1 MKHYP
6 LLNLLALALLCSCAA
21 PEAGKATSQ
30 SEETPPAPA
39 ETPAKPDKAPPAPA
53 KTPSKSDKA
62 LVTEVNAFLGFY
74 TQGYLALQ
82 EKSAEAD
89 WALNTVIVEG
99 DDSNSKAYE
108 KAEGDLAAYTGSIE
122 MIKKARR
129 YLEKESVLTDL
140 QARQLKAVLYAA
152 ARNPQTRPDLVK
164 ARIKADAAQTE
175 ALFGFDFKI
184 DGKSVTTN
192 EIDRILEEEDDEK
205 VRLAAWS
212 SSKEVGKELKM
223 GLANLV
229 SLRNKTVQALGYKDF
244 FHYQVSD
251 YGMTVP
257 EMMEQMRRFARELRP
272 LYREL
277 HTWARYRLAKKFSR
291 EVPDLIPAHWLPNRW
306 GQGWGPMVKV
316 EGFDLD
322 GKLADFK
329 PLKMVRAAED
339 FYVSL
344 GFDPLPGSF
353 YKRSNLF
360 PLPPGTLYK
369 KNNHAS
375 AWHVDLQED
384 VRCLMSVEPNA
395 RWWETTHHELGHI
408 YYYIDYTSPQV
419 PPLLREGANRG
430 FHEAIGSLLGL
441 ASMQKAFL
449 QGRGL
454 VAEDAK
460 VDEIQTLLKEALEFV
475 VFIPFS
481 TGTMTHF
488 EHDLYAA
495 DLPVTSY
502 NERWWKYVEEF
513 QGIRAPGEKRGEE
526 FCDAASKT
534 HINNDAAQYY
544 DYAISYI
551 LLHQLHNHI
560 ARKILGQDP
569 RNTNYYGNK
578 KVGAFLRGILKL
590 GATRDWR
597 VVLQES
603 IGSGISARAMLDYF
617 EPLLEYLR
625 KENAGRRHTLGDV

>member
-1 MKHYP
+1 MKHF
-6 LLNLLALALLCSCAA
+6 LLSIPLALLCSCTQ
-21 PEAGKATSQ
+21 PVVQ
-30 SEETPPAPA
+30 SELANEVDSFLASYTETY
-39 ETPAKPDKAPPAPA
+39 
-53 KTPSKSDKA
+53 
-62 LVTEVNAFLGFY
+62 LG
-74 TQGYLALQ
+74 LQ
-82 EKSAEAD
+82 AKSAEAD
-89 WALNTVIVEG
+89 WSRNTKIVAG
-99 DDSNSKAYE
+99 DSSNSKAYE
-108 KAEGDLAAYTGSIE
+108 EAEGKVAEFTGSVEVIE
-122 MIKKARR
+122 KARR
-129 YLEKESVLTDL
+129 YLEGRAGLNDL
-140 QARQLKAVLYAA
+140 QARQLKAILYAA
-152 ARNPQTRPDLVK
+152 ARNPQTKPGLVK

-192 EIDRILEEEDDEK
+192 EIDRILEEENDEQ
-205 VRLAAWS
+205 VRLAAWN
-212 SSKEVGKELKM
+212 SSKEVGKGLKK
-223 GLANLV
+223 GLAGLV
-229 SLRNKTVQALGYKDF
+229 SLRNQTVQALGYKDF
-244 FHYQVSD
+244 FQYQVSD

-277 HTWARYRLAKKFSR
+277 HTWARYRLAKKFGKD
-291 EVPDLIPAHWLPNRW
+291 VPELLPAHWLPNRW
-306 GQGWGPMVKV
+306 GQSWGSMVKV

-322 GKLADFK
+322 GTLSSFK
-329 PLKMVRAAED
+329 PERLVRQAED

-344 GFDPLPGSF
+344 GFEPLPGSF
-353 YKRSNLF
+353 YKRSSLY
-360 PLPPGTLYK
+360 PLPEGTAYK

-375 AWHVDLQED
+375 AWHMDLQKD

-408 YYYIDYTSPQV
+408 YYYIEYTSPRV

-441 ASMQKAFL
+441 ASMQKGFL

-454 VAEDAK
+454 VPADAR
-460 VDEIQTLLKEALEFV
+460 VDEIQTLLKEALDFV

-495 DLPVTSY
+495 ALPVSSY
-502 NERWWKYVEEF
+502 NERWWKYAAEF
-513 QGIRAPGEKRGEE
+513 QGISPPVERGEE

-551 LLHQLHNHI
+551 LLHQFHRHI
-560 ARKILGQDP
+560 ARKILGQEP

-578 KVGAFLRGILKL
+578 KIGAFLGSILKL

-597 VVLQES
+597 TVLQES
-603 IGSGISARAMLDYF
+603 IGEDISAEAMLDYF
-617 EPLLEYLR
+617 EPLLQYLR
-625 KENAGRRHTLGDV
+625 KENAGRRHTLGDI

>member
-1 MKHYP
+1 MKYF
-6 LLNLLALALLCSCAA
+6 LLSIPLALLCSCTQPAV
-21 PEAGKATSQ
+21 Q
-30 SEETPPAPA
+30 SELVNEVDSFLASYTETY
-39 ETPAKPDKAPPAPA
+39 
-53 KTPSKSDKA
+53 
-62 LVTEVNAFLGFY
+62 LG
-74 TQGYLALQ
+74 LQ
-82 EKSAEAD
+82 AKSAEAD
-89 WALNTVIVEG
+89 WSLNTKIVDG
-99 DDSNSKAYE
+99 DSSNSKAYE
-108 KAEGDLAAYTGSIE
+108 EAEGKVAEFTGSVEVIE
-122 MIKKARR
+122 KARR
-129 YLEKESVLTDL
+129 YLEGRAGLNDL
-140 QARQLKAVLYAA
+140 QARQLKAILYAA
-152 ARNPQTRPDLVK
+152 ARNPQTKPGLVK

-192 EIDRILEEEDDEK
+192 EIDRILEEENDEQ
-205 VRLAAWS
+205 VRLAAWN
-212 SSKEVGKELKM
+212 SSKEVGKGLKK
-223 GLANLV
+223 GLAGLV
-229 SLRNKTVQALGYKDF
+229 SLRNQTVQALGYKDF
-244 FHYQVSD
+244 FQYQVSD

-257 EMMEQMRRFARELRP
+257 EMMAQMRRFARELRP

-277 HTWARYRLAKKFSR
+277 HTWARYRLAKKFGKD
-291 EVPDLIPAHWLPNRW
+291 VPELLPAHWLPNRW
-306 GQGWGPMVKV
+306 GQSWGSMVKV

-322 GKLADFK
+322 GTLSSFK
-329 PLKMVRAAED
+329 PERLVRQAED

-344 GFDPLPGSF
+344 GFEPLPGSF
-353 YKRSNLF
+353 YKRSSLY
-360 PLPPGTLYK
+360 PLPEGTAYK

-375 AWHVDLQED
+375 AWHMDLQKD

-408 YYYIDYTSPQV
+408 YYYIEYTSPRV

-441 ASMQKAFL
+441 ASMQKGFL

-454 VAEDAK
+454 VPADAR
-460 VDEIQTLLKEALEFV
+460 VDELQTLLKEALDFV

-495 DLPVTSY
+495 ALPVSSY
-502 NERWWKYVEEF
+502 NERWWKYAAEF
-513 QGIRAPGEKRGEE
+513 QGISPPVERGEE

-551 LLHQLHNHI
+551 LLHQFHRHI
-560 ARKILGQDP
+560 ARKILGQEP

-578 KVGAFLRGILKL
+578 KIGAFLGSILKL

-597 VVLQES
+597 TVLQES
-603 IGSGISARAMLDYF
+603 IGEDISAEAMLDYF
-617 EPLLEYLR
+617 EPLLQYLR
-625 KENAGRRHTLGDV
+625 KENAGRRHTLGDI

>member
-1 MKHYP
+1 MKHFAFLIPLALP
-6 LLNLLALALLCSCAA
+6 LLFSCAGPK
-21 PEAGKATSQ
+21 PEKAAEPTAK
-30 SEETPPAPA
+30 PAQK
-39 ETPAKPDKAPPAPA
+39 PAKVPAQAPQ
-53 KTPSKSDKA
+53 SDKA
-62 LVTEVNAFLGFY
+62 RLVEVDSFLRFY
-74 TQGYLALQ
+74 TQGYLGLLKKAS
-82 EKSAEAD
+82 EAE

-99 DDSNSKAYE
+99 DNKNSRAYE
-108 KAEGDLAAYTGSIE
+108 KAEGDLAQYTGSVE
-122 MIKKARR
+122 MIRKARK
-129 YLEKESVLTDL
+129 YLEREAALTDL
-140 QARQLKAVLYAA
+140 QVRQLKAILYAA
-152 ARNPQTRPDLVK
+152 ARSPQTEPELVK

-192 EIDRILEEEDDEK
+192 EIDKILEEEDDEAL
-205 VRLAAWS
+205 RLAAWS
-212 SSKEVGKELKM
+212 SSKEVGKGLKK
-223 GLANLV
+223 GLENLV
-229 SLRNKTVQALGYKDF
+229 SLRNRTVQALGYKDYF
-244 FHYQVSD
+244 QYQVSD

-257 EMMEQMRRFARELRP
+257 EMMGQMRRFARELRP

-277 HTWARYRLAKKFSR
+277 HTWARYRLAKQFKK
-291 EVPDLIPAHWLPNRW
+291 EVPDLLPAHWLPNRW
-306 GQGWGPMVKV
+306 GQGWGAMVKV

-322 GKLADFK
+322 GKLAGLK
-329 PLKMVRAAED
+329 PIKLVQAAED
-339 FYVSL
+339 FFVSL
-344 GFDPLPGSF
+344 GFDPLPESF
-353 YKRSNLF
+353 YKRSDLY

-375 AWHVDLQED
+375 AWHMDLEKD

-460 VDEIQTLLKEALEFV
+460 VDELQVLLKEALEFV

-488 EHDLYAA
+488 EHDLYAT
-495 DLPVTSY
+495 DLPISSY

-513 QGIRAPGEKRGEE
+513 QGIRAPQKRGEE

-551 LLHQLHNHI
+551 LLHQFHSHI

-578 KVGAFLRGILKL
+578 KAGEFLRGILKL

-597 VVLQES
+597 VVLQET
-603 IGSGISARAMLDYF
+603 IGSDISARAMLDYF

-625 KENAGRRHTLGDV
+625 KENEGRRHTLGDV

>member
-1 MKHYP
+1 MKHF
-6 LLNLLALALLCSCAA
+6 LLSIPLALLCSCTQ
-21 PEAGKATSQ
+21 PVVQ
-30 SEETPPAPA
+30 SELVNEVDSFLASYTETY
-39 ETPAKPDKAPPAPA
+39 
-53 KTPSKSDKA
+53 
-62 LVTEVNAFLGFY
+62 LG
-74 TQGYLALQ
+74 LQ
-82 EKSAEAD
+82 AKSAEAD
-89 WALNTVIVEG
+89 WSLNTKIVDG
-99 DDSNSKAYE
+99 DSSNSKAYE
-108 KAEGDLAAYTGSIE
+108 EAEGKVAEFTGSVEVIE
-122 MIKKARR
+122 KARR
-129 YLEKESVLTDL
+129 YLEGRAGLNDL
-140 QARQLKAVLYAA
+140 QARQLKAILYAA
-152 ARNPQTRPDLVK
+152 ARNPQTKPGLVK

-192 EIDRILEEEDDEK
+192 EIDRILEEENDEQ
-205 VRLAAWS
+205 VRLAAWN
-212 SSKEVGKELKM
+212 SSKEVGKGLKK
-223 GLANLV
+223 GLAGLV
-229 SLRNKTVQALGYKDF
+229 SLRNQTVQALGYKDF
-244 FHYQVSD
+244 FQYQVSD

-257 EMMEQMRRFARELRP
+257 EMMAQMRRFARELRP

-277 HTWARYRLAKKFSR
+277 HTWARYRLAKKFGKD
-291 EVPDLIPAHWLPNRW
+291 VPELLPAHWLPNRW
-306 GQGWGPMVKV
+306 GQSWGSMVKV

-322 GKLADFK
+322 GTLSSFK
-329 PLKMVRAAED
+329 PERLVRQAED

-344 GFDPLPGSF
+344 GFEPLPGSF
-353 YKRSNLF
+353 YKRSSLY
-360 PLPPGTLYK
+360 PLPEGTAYK

-375 AWHVDLQED
+375 AWHMDLQKD

-408 YYYIDYTSPQV
+408 YYYIEYTSPRV

-441 ASMQKAFL
+441 ASMQKGFL

-454 VAEDAK
+454 VPADAR
-460 VDEIQTLLKEALEFV
+460 VDEIQTLLKEALDFV

-495 DLPVTSY
+495 ALPVSSY
-502 NERWWKYVEEF
+502 NERWWKYAAEF
-513 QGIRAPGEKRGEE
+513 QGISPPVERGEE

-551 LLHQLHNHI
+551 LLHQFHRHI
-560 ARKILGQDP
+560 ARKILGQEP

-578 KVGAFLRGILKL
+578 KIGAFLGSILKL

-597 VVLQES
+597 TVLQES
-603 IGSGISARAMLDYF
+603 IGEDISAEAMLDYF
-617 EPLLEYLR
+617 EPLLQYLR
-625 KENAGRRHTLGDV
+625 KENAGRRHTLGDI

>member
-1 MKHYP
+1 MKYF
-6 LLNLLALALLCSCAA
+6 LLSILLALLCSCTQ
-21 PEAGKATSQ
+21 PVVQ
-30 SEETPPAPA
+30 SELANEVDSFLASYTETY
-39 ETPAKPDKAPPAPA
+39 
-53 KTPSKSDKA
+53 
-62 LVTEVNAFLGFY
+62 LG
-74 TQGYLALQ
+74 LQ
-82 EKSAEAD
+82 AKSAEAD
-89 WALNTVIVEG
+89 WSLNTKIVAG
-99 DDSNSKAYE
+99 DSSNSKAYE
-108 KAEGDLAAYTGSIE
+108 EAEGKVAEFTGSVEVIE
-122 MIKKARR
+122 KARR
-129 YLEKESVLTDL
+129 YLEGRAGLNDL
-140 QARQLKAVLYAA
+140 QARQLKAILYAA
-152 ARNPQTRPDLVK
+152 ARNPQTKPGLVK

-192 EIDRILEEEDDEK
+192 EIDRILEEENDEQ
-205 VRLAAWS
+205 VRLAAWN
-212 SSKEVGKELKM
+212 SSKEVGKGLKK
-223 GLANLV
+223 GLAGLV
-229 SLRNKTVQALGYKDF
+229 SLRNQTVQALGYKDF
-244 FHYQVSD
+244 FQYQVSD

-257 EMMEQMRRFARELRP
+257 EMMAQMRRFARELRP

-277 HTWARYRLAKKFSR
+277 HTWARYRLAKKFGKD
-291 EVPDLIPAHWLPNRW
+291 VPELLPAHWLPNRW
-306 GQGWGPMVKV
+306 GQSWGSMVKV

-322 GKLADFK
+322 GTLSSFK
-329 PLKMVRAAED
+329 PERLVRQAED

-344 GFDPLPGSF
+344 GFEPLPGSF
-353 YKRSNLF
+353 YKRSSLY
-360 PLPPGTLYK
+360 PLPEGTAYK

-375 AWHVDLQED
+375 AWHMDLQKD

-408 YYYIDYTSPQV
+408 YYYIEYTSPRV

-441 ASMQKAFL
+441 ASMQKGFL

-454 VAEDAK
+454 VPVDAR
-460 VDEIQTLLKEALEFV
+460 VDEIQTLLKEALDFV

-495 DLPVTSY
+495 ALPVSSY
-502 NERWWKYVEEF
+502 NERWWKYAAEF
-513 QGIRAPGEKRGEE
+513 QGISPPVERGEE

-551 LLHQLHNHI
+551 LLHQFHRHI
-560 ARKILGQDP
+560 ARKILGQEP

-578 KVGAFLRGILKL
+578 KIGAFLGSILKL

-597 VVLQES
+597 TVLQES
-603 IGSGISARAMLDYF
+603 IGEDISAEAMLDYF
-617 EPLLEYLR
+617 APLLQYLR
-625 KENAGRRHTLGDV
+625 KENAGRRHTLGDI

>member
-1 MKHYP
+1 MKYF
-6 LLNLLALALLCSCAA
+6 LLSIPLALLCSCTQ
-21 PEAGKATSQ
+21 PVVQ
-30 SEETPPAPA
+30 SELVNEVDSFLASYTETY
-39 ETPAKPDKAPPAPA
+39 
-53 KTPSKSDKA
+53 
-62 LVTEVNAFLGFY
+62 LG
-74 TQGYLALQ
+74 LQ
-82 EKSAEAD
+82 AKSAEAD
-89 WALNTVIVEG
+89 WSLNTKIVDG
-99 DDSNSKAYE
+99 DSSNSKAYE
-108 KAEGDLAAYTGSIE
+108 EAEGKVAEFTGSVEVIE
-122 MIKKARR
+122 KARR
-129 YLEKESVLTDL
+129 YLEGRAGLNDL
-140 QARQLKAVLYAA
+140 QARQLKAILYAA
-152 ARNPQTRPDLVK
+152 ARNPQTKPGLVK

-192 EIDRILEEEDDEK
+192 EIDRILEEENDEQ
-205 VRLAAWS
+205 VRLAAWN
-212 SSKEVGKELKM
+212 SSKEVGKGLKK
-223 GLANLV
+223 GLAGLV
-229 SLRNKTVQALGYKDF
+229 SLRNQTVQALGYKDF
-244 FHYQVSD
+244 FQYQVSD

-257 EMMEQMRRFARELRP
+257 EMMGQMRRFARELRP

-277 HTWARYRLAKKFSR
+277 HTWARYRLAKKFGKD
-291 EVPDLIPAHWLPNRW
+291 VPELLPAHWLPNRW
-306 GQGWGPMVKV
+306 GQSWGSMVKV

-322 GKLADFK
+322 GTLSSFK
-329 PLKMVRAAED
+329 PERLVRQAED

-344 GFDPLPGSF
+344 GFEPLPGSF
-353 YKRSNLF
+353 YKRSSLY
-360 PLPPGTLYK
+360 PLPEGTAYK

-375 AWHVDLQED
+375 AWHMDLQKD

-408 YYYIDYTSPQV
+408 YYYIEYTSPRV

-441 ASMQKAFL
+441 ASMQKGFL

-454 VAEDAK
+454 VPADAR
-460 VDEIQTLLKEALEFV
+460 VDEIQTLLKEALDFV

-495 DLPVTSY
+495 ALPVSSY
-502 NERWWKYVEEF
+502 NERWWKYAAEF
-513 QGIRAPGEKRGEE
+513 QGISPPVERGEE

-551 LLHQLHNHI
+551 LLHQFHRHI
-560 ARKILGQDP
+560 ARKILGQEP

-578 KVGAFLRGILKL
+578 KIGAFLGSILKL

-597 VVLQES
+597 TVLQES
-603 IGSGISARAMLDYF
+603 IGEDISAEAMLDYF
-617 EPLLEYLR
+617 EPLLQYLR
-625 KENAGRRHTLGDV
+625 KENAGRRHTLGDI

>member
-1 MKHYP
+1 MKYF
-6 LLNLLALALLCSCAA
+6 LLSILLALLCSCTQ
-21 PEAGKATSQ
+21 PVVQ
-30 SEETPPAPA
+30 SELVNEVDSFLASYTETY
-39 ETPAKPDKAPPAPA
+39 
-53 KTPSKSDKA
+53 
-62 LVTEVNAFLGFY
+62 LG
-74 TQGYLALQ
+74 LQ
-82 EKSAEAD
+82 AKSAEAD
-89 WALNTVIVEG
+89 WSLNTKIVDG
-99 DDSNSKAYE
+99 DNSNSKAYE
-108 KAEGDLAAYTGSIE
+108 EAEGKVAEFTGSVEVIE
-122 MIKKARR
+122 KARR
-129 YLEKESVLTDL
+129 YLKGRAGLNDL
-140 QARQLKAVLYAA
+140 QARQLKAILYAA
-152 ARNPQTRPDLVK
+152 ARNPQTKPGLVK

-192 EIDRILEEEDDEK
+192 EIDRILEEEDDEQ
-205 VRLAAWS
+205 VRLAAWN
-212 SSKEVGKELKM
+212 SSKEVGKGLKK
-223 GLANLV
+223 GLAGLV
-229 SLRNKTVQALGYKDF
+229 SLRNQTVQALGYKDF
-244 FHYQVSD
+244 FQYQVSD

-277 HTWARYRLAKKFSR
+277 HTWARYRLAKKFGKD
-291 EVPDLIPAHWLPNRW
+291 VPELLPAHWLPNRW
-306 GQGWGPMVKV
+306 GQSWGSMVKV

-322 GKLADFK
+322 GTLSSFK
-329 PLKMVRAAED
+329 PERLVRQAED

-344 GFDPLPGSF
+344 GFEPLPGSF
-353 YKRSNLF
+353 YKRSSLY
-360 PLPPGTLYK
+360 PLPEGTAYK

-375 AWHVDLQED
+375 AWHMDLQKD
-384 VRCLMSVEPNA
+384 VRCLMSVEPND

-408 YYYIDYTSPQV
+408 YYYIEYTSPRV

-441 ASMQKAFL
+441 ASMQKGFL

-454 VAEDAK
+454 VPVDAR
-460 VDEIQTLLKEALEFV
+460 VDEIQTLLKEALDFV

-495 DLPVTSY
+495 ALPVSSY
-502 NERWWKYVEEF
+502 NERWWKYAAEF
-513 QGIRAPGEKRGEE
+513 QGISPPVERGEE

-551 LLHQLHNHI
+551 LLHQFHRHI
-560 ARKILGQDP
+560 ARKILAQEP

-578 KVGAFLRGILKL
+578 KIGAFLGSILKL

-597 VVLQES
+597 TVLQES
-603 IGSGISARAMLDYF
+603 IGEDISAEAMLDYF
-617 EPLLEYLR
+617 EPLLQYLR
-625 KENAGRRHTLGDV
+625 KENAGRRHTLGDI

>member
-1 MKHYP
+1 MKHFAFLIP
-6 LLNLLALALLCSCAA
+6 LLLPLLFSCGGPK
-21 PEAGKATSQ
+21 PEKVAEPTAKPVQEPAKV
-30 SEETPPAPA
+30 PAPA
-39 ETPAKPDKAPPAPA
+39 ARV
-53 KTPSKSDKA
+53 PSRSEQA
-62 LVTEVNAFLGFY
+62 LLVEVDSFLRFY
-74 TQGYLALQ
+74 TQGYLGLQ
-82 EKSAEAD
+82 QRSSEAD

-108 KAEGDLAAYTGSIE
+108 KAEGELAAYTGSVE
-122 MIKKARR
+122 MIKKAKR
-129 YLEKESVLTDL
+129 YLEREAALTDL
-140 QARQLKAVLYAA
+140 QVRQLKAVLYAA
-152 ARNPQTRPDLVK
+152 ARSPQTEPELVK

-192 EIDRILEEEDDEK
+192 EIDRILEEEDDEAL
-205 VRLAAWS
+205 RLAAWN
-212 SSKEVGKELKM
+212 SSKEVGQGLKK

-229 SLRNKTVQALGYKDF
+229 SLRNRTVQALDYKDF
-244 FHYQVSD
+244 FQYQVSD

-257 EMMEQMRRFARELRP
+257 EMMGQMRRFARELRP

-277 HTWARYRLAKKFSR
+277 HTWARYRLAKKFKK
-291 EVPDLIPAHWLPNRW
+291 EVPDLLPAHWLPNRW
-306 GQGWGPMVKV
+306 GQGWGAMVKV

-322 GKLADFK
+322 GKLAGLK
-329 PLKMVRAAED
+329 PVKLVQAAEE

-344 GFDPLPGSF
+344 GFDPLPESF
-353 YKRSNLF
+353 YKRSSLF
-360 PLPPGTLYK
+360 PLPPGSLHK

-375 AWHVDLQED
+375 AWHMDLEKD

-454 VAEDAK
+454 VAADAK
-460 VDEIQTLLKEALEFV
+460 VDELQVLLKEALEFV

-495 DLPVTSY
+495 DLPISSY

-513 QGIRAPGEKRGEE
+513 QGIRAPQKRGEE

-551 LLHQLHNHI
+551 LLHQFHSHI
-560 ARKILGQDP
+560 ARNILGQDP

-578 KVGAFLRGILKL
+578 KAGEFLRGILKL

-597 VVLQES
+597 VVLQET
-603 IGSGISARAMLDYF
+603 IGSDISARAMLDYF

-625 KENAGRRHTLGDV
+625 KENEGRRHTLGEV

>member
-1 MKHYP
+1 VKYF
-6 LLNLLALALLCSCAA
+6 LLSIPLALLCSCTQ
-21 PEAGKATSQ
+21 PVVQ
-30 SEETPPAPA
+30 SELVNEVDSFLASYTETY
-39 ETPAKPDKAPPAPA
+39 
-53 KTPSKSDKA
+53 
-62 LVTEVNAFLGFY
+62 LG
-74 TQGYLALQ
+74 LQ
-82 EKSAEAD
+82 AKSAEAD
-89 WALNTVIVEG
+89 WSLNTKIVDG
-99 DDSNSKAYE
+99 DSSNSKAYE
-108 KAEGDLAAYTGSIE
+108 EAEGKVAEFTGSVEVIE
-122 MIKKARR
+122 KARR
-129 YLEKESVLTDL
+129 YLEGRAGLNDL
-140 QARQLKAVLYAA
+140 QVRQLKAILYAA
-152 ARNPQTRPDLVK
+152 ARNPQTKPGLVK

-192 EIDRILEEEDDEK
+192 EIDRILEEEDDEQ
-205 VRLAAWS
+205 VRLAAWN
-212 SSKEVGKELKM
+212 SSKEVGKGLKK
-223 GLANLV
+223 GLAGLV
-229 SLRNKTVQALGYKDF
+229 SLRNQTVQALGYKDF
-244 FHYQVSD
+244 FQYQVSD

-257 EMMEQMRRFARELRP
+257 EMMAQMRRFARELRP

-277 HTWARYRLAKKFSR
+277 HTWARYRLAKKFGKD
-291 EVPDLIPAHWLPNRW
+291 VPELLPAHWLPNRW
-306 GQGWGPMVKV
+306 GQSWGSMVKV

-322 GKLADFK
+322 GTLSSFK
-329 PLKMVRAAED
+329 PERLVRQAED

-344 GFDPLPGSF
+344 GFEPLPASF
-353 YKRSNLF
+353 YKRSSLY
-360 PLPPGTLYK
+360 PLPEGTAYK

-375 AWHVDLQED
+375 AWHMDLQED

-408 YYYIDYTSPQV
+408 YYYIEYTSPRV

-441 ASMQKAFL
+441 ASMQKGFL

-454 VAEDAK
+454 VPVDAR
-460 VDEIQTLLKEALEFV
+460 VDEIQTLLKEALDFV

-495 DLPVTSY
+495 ALPVSSY
-502 NERWWKYVEEF
+502 NERWWKYVAEF
-513 QGIRAPGEKRGEE
+513 QGISPPAERGEE

-551 LLHQLHNHI
+551 LLHQFHRHI
-560 ARKILGQDP
+560 ARKILGQEP

-578 KVGAFLRGILKL
+578 KIGAFLGSILKL

-597 VVLQES
+597 TVLRES
-603 IGSGISARAMLDYF
+603 IGEDISAEAMLDYF
-617 EPLLEYLR
+617 QPLLQYLR
-625 KENAGRRHTLGDV
+625 QENAGRRHTLGDI

>member
-1 MKHYP
+1 MKYF
-6 LLNLLALALLCSCAA
+6 LLSIPLALLCSCTQ
-21 PEAGKATSQ
+21 PMVQ
-30 SEETPPAPA
+30 SELVNEVDSFLASYTETY
-39 ETPAKPDKAPPAPA
+39 
-53 KTPSKSDKA
+53 
-62 LVTEVNAFLGFY
+62 LG
-74 TQGYLALQ
+74 LQ
-82 EKSAEAD
+82 AKSAEAD
-89 WALNTVIVEG
+89 WSLNTKIVDG
-99 DDSNSKAYE
+99 DSSNSKAYE
-108 KAEGDLAAYTGSIE
+108 EAEGKVAEFTGSVEVIE
-122 MIKKARR
+122 KARR
-129 YLEKESVLTDL
+129 YLEGRAGLNDL
-140 QARQLKAVLYAA
+140 QARQLKAILYAA
-152 ARNPQTRPDLVK
+152 ARNPQTKPGLVK

-192 EIDRILEEEDDEK
+192 EIDRILEEEDDEQ
-205 VRLAAWS
+205 VRLAAWN
-212 SSKEVGKELKM
+212 SSKEVGKGLKK
-223 GLANLV
+223 GLAGLV
-229 SLRNKTVQALGYKDF
+229 SLRNQTVQALGYKDF
-244 FHYQVSD
+244 FQYQVSD

-277 HTWARYRLAKKFSR
+277 HTWARYRLAKKFGKD
-291 EVPDLIPAHWLPNRW
+291 VPELLPAHWLPNRW
-306 GQGWGPMVKV
+306 GQSWGSMVKV

-322 GKLADFK
+322 GTLSSFK
-329 PLKMVRAAED
+329 PERLVRQAED

-344 GFDPLPGSF
+344 GFEPLPGSF
-353 YKRSNLF
+353 YKRSSLY
-360 PLPPGTLYK
+360 PLPEGTAYK

-375 AWHVDLQED
+375 AWHMDLQKD

-408 YYYIDYTSPQV
+408 YYYIEYTSPRV

-441 ASMQKAFL
+441 ASMQKGFL

-454 VAEDAK
+454 VPADAR
-460 VDEIQTLLKEALEFV
+460 VDELQTLLKEALDFV

-495 DLPVTSY
+495 ALPVSSY
-502 NERWWKYVEEF
+502 NERWWKYAAEF
-513 QGIRAPGEKRGEE
+513 QGISPPVERGEE

-551 LLHQLHNHI
+551 LLHQFHRHI
-560 ARKILGQDP
+560 ARKILGQEP

-578 KVGAFLRGILKL
+578 KIGAFLGSILKL

-597 VVLQES
+597 TVLQES
-603 IGSGISARAMLDYF
+603 IGEDISAEAMLDYF
-617 EPLLEYLR
+617 EPLLQYLR
-625 KENAGRRHTLGDV
+625 KENAGRRHTLGDI

>member
-1 MKHYP
+1 MKHF
-6 LLNLLALALLCSCAA
+6 LLSIPLALLCSCTQ
-21 PEAGKATSQ
+21 PVVQ
-30 SEETPPAPA
+30 SELANEVDSFLASYTETY
-39 ETPAKPDKAPPAPA
+39 
-53 KTPSKSDKA
+53 
-62 LVTEVNAFLGFY
+62 LG
-74 TQGYLALQ
+74 LQ
-82 EKSAEAD
+82 AKSAEAD
-89 WALNTVIVEG
+89 WSLNTKIVDG
-99 DDSNSKAYE
+99 DSSNSKAYE
-108 KAEGDLAAYTGSIE
+108 EAEGKVAEFTGSVEVIE
-122 MIKKARR
+122 KARR
-129 YLEKESVLTDL
+129 YLEGRAGLNDL
-140 QARQLKAVLYAA
+140 QARQLKAILYAA
-152 ARNPQTRPDLVK
+152 ARNPQTKPGLVK

-192 EIDRILEEEDDEK
+192 EIDRILEEEDDEQ
-205 VRLAAWS
+205 VRLAAWN
-212 SSKEVGKELKM
+212 SSKEVGKGLKK
-223 GLANLV
+223 GLAGLV
-229 SLRNKTVQALGYKDF
+229 SLRNQTVQALGYKDF
-244 FHYQVSD
+244 FQYQVSD

-277 HTWARYRLAKKFSR
+277 HTWARYRLAKKFGKD
-291 EVPDLIPAHWLPNRW
+291 VPELLPAHWLPNRW
-306 GQGWGPMVKV
+306 GQSWGSMVKV

-322 GKLADFK
+322 GTLSSFK
-329 PLKMVRAAED
+329 PERLVRQAED

-344 GFDPLPGSF
+344 GFEPLPGSF
-353 YKRSNLF
+353 YKRSSLY
-360 PLPPGTLYK
+360 PLPEGTAYK

-375 AWHVDLQED
+375 AWHMDLQKD

-408 YYYIDYTSPQV
+408 YYYIEYTSPRV

-441 ASMQKAFL
+441 ASMQKGFL

-454 VAEDAK
+454 VPADAR
-460 VDEIQTLLKEALEFV
+460 VDELQTLLKEALDFV

-495 DLPVTSY
+495 ALPVSSY
-502 NERWWKYVEEF
+502 NERWWKYAAEF
-513 QGIRAPGEKRGEE
+513 QGISPPVERGEE

-551 LLHQLHNHI
+551 LLHQFHRHI
-560 ARKILGQDP
+560 ARKILGQEP

-578 KVGAFLRGILKL
+578 KIGAFLGSILKL

-597 VVLQES
+597 TVLQES
-603 IGSGISARAMLDYF
+603 IGEDISAEAMLDYF
-617 EPLLEYLR
+617 APLLQYLR
-625 KENAGRRHTLGDV
+625 KENAGRRHTLGDI

>member
-1 MKHYP
+1 MKHFAFLIP
-6 LLNLLALALLCSCAA
+6 LLLPLLFSCGGPKPEKAA
-21 PEAGKATSQ
+21 KSTAKPGQE
-30 SEETPPAPA
+30 
-39 ETPAKPDKAPPAPA
+39 PAKVPASAAKAPP
-53 KTPSKSDKA
+53 KRDKA
-62 LVTEVNAFLGFY
+62 VLTEVDFFLRFY
-74 TQGYLALQ
+74 TQGYLGLQ
-82 EKSAEAD
+82 QKSAEAD

-108 KAEGDLAAYTGSIE
+108 KAEGDLAQYTGSVE
-122 MIKKARR
+122 MIKKAKR
-129 YLEKESVLTDL
+129 YLESEAALTDL
-140 QARQLKAVLYAA
+140 QVRQLKAVLYAA
-152 ARNPQTRPDLVK
+152 ARSPQTEPELVK

-192 EIDRILEEEDDEK
+192 EIDRILEEEDDEAL
-205 VRLAAWS
+205 RLAAWS
-212 SSKEVGKELKM
+212 SSKEVGKGLKK

-229 SLRNKTVQALGYKDF
+229 SLRNRTVQALDYKDF
-244 FHYQVSD
+244 FQYQVSD

-257 EMMEQMRRFARELRP
+257 EMMGQMRRFARELRP

-277 HTWARYRLAKKFSR
+277 HTWARYRLAKKFKKK
-291 EVPDLIPAHWLPNRW
+291 VPDLLPAHWLPNRW
-306 GQGWGPMVKV
+306 GQGWGAMVKV

-322 GKLADFK
+322 GKLAGLK
-329 PLKMVRAAED
+329 PVKLVQAAED

-344 GFDPLPGSF
+344 GFDPLPESF
-353 YKRSNLF
+353 YKRSSLF
-360 PLPPGTLYK
+360 PLPPGSLHK

-375 AWHVDLQED
+375 AWHMDLEKD

-408 YYYIDYTSPQV
+408 YYYIDYTSPEV

-454 VAEDAK
+454 VAADAK
-460 VDEIQTLLKEALEFV
+460 VDELQVLLKEALEFV

-488 EHDLYAA
+488 EHDLYAT
-495 DLPVTSY
+495 DLPISSY

-513 QGIRAPGEKRGEE
+513 QGIRAPQKRGEE

-551 LLHQLHNHI
+551 LLHQFHSHI

-578 KVGAFLRGILKL
+578 KAGEFLRGILKL

-597 VVLQES
+597 VVLQET
-603 IGSGISARAMLDYF
+603 IGSDISARAMLDYF

-625 KENAGRRHTLGDV
+625 KENEGRRHTLGEV

>member
-1 MKHYP
+1 MKYF
-6 LLNLLALALLCSCAA
+6 LLSIPLALLCSCTQ
-21 PEAGKATSQ
+21 PVVQ
-30 SEETPPAPA
+30 SELVNEVDSFLASYTETY
-39 ETPAKPDKAPPAPA
+39 
-53 KTPSKSDKA
+53 
-62 LVTEVNAFLGFY
+62 LG
-74 TQGYLALQ
+74 LQ
-82 EKSAEAD
+82 AKSAEAD
-89 WALNTVIVEG
+89 WSLNTKIVDG
-99 DDSNSKAYE
+99 DSSNSKAYE
-108 KAEGDLAAYTGSIE
+108 EAEGKVAEFTGSVEVIE
-122 MIKKARR
+122 KARR
-129 YLEKESVLTDL
+129 YLEGRAGLNDL
-140 QARQLKAVLYAA
+140 QARQLKAILYAA
-152 ARNPQTRPDLVK
+152 ARNPQTKPGLVK

-192 EIDRILEEEDDEK
+192 EIDRILEEEDDEQ
-205 VRLAAWS
+205 VRLAAWN
-212 SSKEVGKELKM
+212 SSKEVGKGLKK
-223 GLANLV
+223 GLAGLV
-229 SLRNKTVQALGYKDF
+229 SLRNQTVQALGYKDF
-244 FHYQVSD
+244 FQYQVSD

-257 EMMEQMRRFARELRP
+257 EMMAQMRRFARELRP

-277 HTWARYRLAKKFSR
+277 HTWARYRLAKKFGKD
-291 EVPDLIPAHWLPNRW
+291 VPELLPAHWLPNRW
-306 GQGWGPMVKV
+306 GQSWGSMVKV

-322 GKLADFK
+322 GTLSSFK
-329 PLKMVRAAED
+329 PERLVRQAED

-344 GFDPLPGSF
+344 GFEPLPGSF
-353 YKRSNLF
+353 YKRSSLY
-360 PLPPGTLYK
+360 PLPEGTAYK

-375 AWHVDLQED
+375 AWHMDLQKD

-408 YYYIDYTSPQV
+408 YYYIEYTSPRV

-441 ASMQKAFL
+441 ASMQKGFL

-454 VAEDAK
+454 VPADAR
-460 VDEIQTLLKEALEFV
+460 VDELQTLLKEALDFV

-495 DLPVTSY
+495 ALPVSSY
-502 NERWWKYVEEF
+502 NERWWKYAAEF
-513 QGIRAPGEKRGEE
+513 QGISPPVERGEE

-551 LLHQLHNHI
+551 LLHQFHRHI
-560 ARKILGQDP
+560 ARKILGQEP

-578 KVGAFLRGILKL
+578 KIGAFLGSILKL

-597 VVLQES
+597 TVLQES
-603 IGSGISARAMLDYF
+603 IGEDISAEAMLDYF
-617 EPLLEYLR
+617 EPLLQYLR
-625 KENAGRRHTLGDV
+625 KENAGRRHTLGDI

>member
-1 MKHYP
+1 MKYF
-6 LLNLLALALLCSCAA
+6 LLSIPLALLCSCTQPAV
-21 PEAGKATSQ
+21 Q
-30 SEETPPAPA
+30 SELVNEVDSFLASYTETY
-39 ETPAKPDKAPPAPA
+39 
-53 KTPSKSDKA
+53 
-62 LVTEVNAFLGFY
+62 LG
-74 TQGYLALQ
+74 LQ
-82 EKSAEAD
+82 AKSAEAD
-89 WALNTVIVEG
+89 WSLNTKIVDG
-99 DDSNSKAYE
+99 DSSNSKAYE
-108 KAEGDLAAYTGSIE
+108 EAEGKVAEFTGSVEVIE
-122 MIKKARR
+122 KARR
-129 YLEKESVLTDL
+129 YLEGRAGLNDL
-140 QARQLKAVLYAA
+140 QARQLKAILYAA
-152 ARNPQTRPDLVK
+152 ARNPQTKPGLVK

-192 EIDRILEEEDDEK
+192 EIDRILEEENDEQ
-205 VRLAAWS
+205 VRLAAWN
-212 SSKEVGKELKM
+212 SSKEVGKGLKK
-223 GLANLV
+223 GLAGLV
-229 SLRNKTVQALGYKDF
+229 SLRNQTVQALGYKDF
-244 FHYQVSD
+244 FQYQVSD

-257 EMMEQMRRFARELRP
+257 EMMAQMRRFARELRP

-277 HTWARYRLAKKFSR
+277 HTWARYRLAKKFGKD
-291 EVPDLIPAHWLPNRW
+291 VPELLPAHWLPNRW
-306 GQGWGPMVKV
+306 GQSWGSMVKV

-322 GKLADFK
+322 GTLSSFK
-329 PLKMVRAAED
+329 PERLVRQAED

-344 GFDPLPGSF
+344 GFEPLPGSF
-353 YKRSNLF
+353 YKRSSLY
-360 PLPPGTLYK
+360 PLPEGTAYK

-375 AWHVDLQED
+375 AWHMDLQKD

-408 YYYIDYTSPQV
+408 YYYIEYTSPRV

-441 ASMQKAFL
+441 ASMQKGFL

-454 VAEDAK
+454 VPADAR
-460 VDEIQTLLKEALEFV
+460 VDEIQTLLKEALDFV

-495 DLPVTSY
+495 ALPVSSY
-502 NERWWKYVEEF
+502 NERWWKYAAEF
-513 QGIRAPGEKRGEE
+513 QGISPPVERGEE

-551 LLHQLHNHI
+551 LLHQFHRHI
-560 ARKILGQDP
+560 ARKILGQEP

-578 KVGAFLRGILKL
+578 KIGAFLGSILKL

-597 VVLQES
+597 TVLQES
-603 IGSGISARAMLDYF
+603 IGEDISAEAMLDYF
-617 EPLLEYLR
+617 EPLLQYLR
-625 KENAGRRHTLGDV
+625 KENAGRRHTLGDI

>member
-1 MKHYP
+1 MKHF
-6 LLNLLALALLCSCAA
+6 LLSIPLALLCSCTQ
-21 PEAGKATSQ
+21 PVVQ
-30 SEETPPAPA
+30 SELANEVDSFLASYTETY
-39 ETPAKPDKAPPAPA
+39 
-53 KTPSKSDKA
+53 
-62 LVTEVNAFLGFY
+62 LG
-74 TQGYLALQ
+74 LQ
-82 EKSAEAD
+82 AKSAEAD
-89 WALNTVIVEG
+89 WSLNTKIVDG
-99 DDSNSKAYE
+99 DSSNSKAYE
-108 KAEGDLAAYTGSIE
+108 EAEGKVAEFTGSVEVIE
-122 MIKKARR
+122 KARR
-129 YLEKESVLTDL
+129 YLEGRAGLNDL
-140 QARQLKAVLYAA
+140 QARQLKAILYAA
-152 ARNPQTRPDLVK
+152 ARNPQTKPGLVK

-192 EIDRILEEEDDEK
+192 EIDRILEEENDEQ
-205 VRLAAWS
+205 VRLAAWN
-212 SSKEVGKELKM
+212 SSKEVGKGLKK
-223 GLANLV
+223 GLAGLV
-229 SLRNKTVQALGYKDF
+229 SLRNQTVQALGYKDF
-244 FHYQVSD
+244 FQYQVSD

-257 EMMEQMRRFARELRP
+257 EMMAQMRRFARELRP

-277 HTWARYRLAKKFSR
+277 HTWARYRLAKKFGKD
-291 EVPDLIPAHWLPNRW
+291 VPELLPAHWLPNRW
-306 GQGWGPMVKV
+306 GQSWGSMVKV

-322 GKLADFK
+322 GTLSSFK
-329 PLKMVRAAED
+329 PERLVRQAED

-344 GFDPLPGSF
+344 GFEPLPGSF
-353 YKRSNLF
+353 YKRSSLY
-360 PLPPGTLYK
+360 PLPEGTAYK

-375 AWHVDLQED
+375 AWHMDLQKD

-408 YYYIDYTSPQV
+408 YYYIEYTSPRV

-441 ASMQKAFL
+441 ASMQKGFL

-454 VAEDAK
+454 VPADAR
-460 VDEIQTLLKEALEFV
+460 VDELQTLLKEALDFV

-495 DLPVTSY
+495 ALPVSSY
-502 NERWWKYVEEF
+502 NERWWKYAAEF
-513 QGIRAPGEKRGEE
+513 QGISPPVERGEE

-551 LLHQLHNHI
+551 LLHQFHRHI
-560 ARKILGQDP
+560 ARKILGQEP

-578 KVGAFLRGILKL
+578 KIGAFLGSILKL

-597 VVLQES
+597 TVLQES
-603 IGSGISARAMLDYF
+603 IGEDISAEAMLDYF
-617 EPLLEYLR
+617 APLLQYLR
-625 KENAGRRHTLGDV
+625 KENAGRRHTLGDI

>member
-1 MKHYP
+1 MKYFAFLIP
-6 LLNLLALALLCSCAA
+6 LAFFLLFSCAGPESEKA
-21 PEAGKATSQ
+21 VPPAAKPEPEAVKV
-30 SEETPPAPA
+30 PAQA
-39 ETPAKPDKAPPAPA
+39 AKAPP
-53 KTPSKSDKA
+53 KSDKA
-62 LVTEVNAFLGFY
+62 LLTEVDSFLGFY
-74 TQGYLALQ
+74 TQGYLGLQ
-82 EKSAEAD
+82 QKSAEAD

-108 KAEGDLAAYTGSIE
+108 KAEGDLAEYTGSVE
-122 MIKKARR
+122 MIRKARR
-129 YLEKESVLTDL
+129 YLEREEVLTDL
-140 QARQLKAVLYAA
+140 QVRQLKAVLYAA
-152 ARNPQTRPDLVK
+152 ARSPQTEPELVK

-192 EIDRILEEEDDEK
+192 EIDRILEEEDDEQL
-205 VRLAAWS
+205 RLAAWD
-212 SSKEVGKELKM
+212 SSKEVGKGLKK

-229 SLRNKTVQALGYKDF
+229 SLRNRTVQALGYKDF
-244 FHYQVSD
+244 FQYQVSD

-277 HTWARYRLAKKFSR
+277 HTWARYRLAKKFNK
-291 EVPDLIPAHWLPNRW
+291 EVPDLLPAHWLPNRW
-306 GQGWGPMVKV
+306 GQGWGAMVKV

-322 GKLADFK
+322 GKLAGLK
-329 PLKMVRAAED
+329 PLKLVQAAED

-344 GFDPLPGSF
+344 GFDSLPESF
-353 YKRSNLF
+353 YKLSELY

-375 AWHVDLQED
+375 AWHMDLEKD

-454 VAEDAK
+454 IAEDAK
-460 VDEIQTLLKEALEFV
+460 VDELQTLLKEALEFV

-488 EHDLYAA
+488 EHDLYAT
-495 DLPVTSY
+495 DLPITSY

-513 QGIRAPGEKRGEE
+513 QGVRAPQKRGEE

-551 LLHQLHNHI
+551 LLHQLHSHI

-578 KVGAFLRGILKL
+578 KVGEFLRGILKL

-597 VVLQES
+597 VVLQET
-603 IGSGISARAMLDYF
+603 IGSDISARAMLDYF

-625 KENAGRRHTLGDV
+625 KENEGRRHTLGDV

>member
-1 MKHYP
+1 MKHF
-6 LLNLLALALLCSCAA
+6 LLSIPLALLCGC
-21 PEAGKATSQ
+21 TQTVVQ
-30 SEETPPAPA
+30 ST
-39 ETPAKPDKAPPAPA
+39 
-53 KTPSKSDKA
+53 
-62 LVTEVNAFLGFY
+62 LVNEVDAFLASY
-74 TQGYLALQ
+74 SEIYLELQ
-82 EKSAEAD
+82 MKSAEAD
-89 WALNTVIVEG
+89 WALNTKIVEG

-108 KAEGDLAAYTGSIE
+108 VAEGKVAEFTGSVEVIE
-122 MIKKARR
+122 KARK
-129 YLEKESVLTDL
+129 YLDRASLLNDL
-140 QARQLKAVLYAA
+140 QVRQLKAVLYAA
-152 ARNPQTRPDLVK
+152 ARNPQTKPDLVK

-184 DGKSVTTN
+184 GGKSVSTN
-192 EIDRILEEEDDEK
+192 EIDRILEEEDDEQ

-212 SSKEVGKELKM
+212 SSKEVGKGLKK

-229 SLRNKTVQALGYKDF
+229 SLRNRTVQALGYKDF
-244 FHYQVSD
+244 FQYQVSD

-277 HTWARYRLAKKFSR
+277 HTWARYRLAKKFGK

-306 GQGWGPMVKV
+306 GQSWNSMVKV

-322 GKLADFK
+322 GVLSSFK
-329 PLKMVRAAED
+329 PEKLVRQAED

-344 GFDPLPGSF
+344 GFEALPGSF
-353 YKRSNLF
+353 YERSSLY
-360 PLPPGTLYK
+360 PLPEGTPYK

-375 AWHVDLQED
+375 AWHMDLEED

-395 RWWETTHHELGHI
+395 NWWETTHHELGHI
-408 YYYIDYTSPQV
+408 YYYIEYTSPHV

-441 ASMQKAFL
+441 ASMQKGFL

-454 VAEDAK
+454 VAGDAR
-460 VDEIQTLLKEALEFV
+460 VDEIQALLKEALDFV

-495 DLPVTSY
+495 ELPISSY
-502 NERWWKYVEEF
+502 NERWWKYVAEF
-513 QGIRAPGEKRGEE
+513 QGIRPPAERGEE

-551 LLHQLHNHI
+551 LLHQFHRHI
-560 ARKILGQDP
+560 AQKILGQDP

-578 KVGAFLRGILKL
+578 KIGSFLRSILKL
-590 GATRDWR
+590 GATRDSR
-597 VVLQES
+597 AVLRES
-603 IGSGISARAMLDYF
+603 IGEGISARAMLDYF

-625 KENAGRRHTLGDV
+625 KENTGRRHTLGDI

>member
-1 MKHYP
+1 MKYF
-6 LLNLLALALLCSCAA
+6 LLSILLALLCSCTQ
-21 PEAGKATSQ
+21 PVVQ
-30 SEETPPAPA
+30 SELVNEVDSFLASYTETY
-39 ETPAKPDKAPPAPA
+39 
-53 KTPSKSDKA
+53 
-62 LVTEVNAFLGFY
+62 LG
-74 TQGYLALQ
+74 LQ
-82 EKSAEAD
+82 AKSAEAD
-89 WALNTVIVEG
+89 WSLNTKIVDG
-99 DDSNSKAYE
+99 DSSNSKAYE
-108 KAEGDLAAYTGSIE
+108 EAEGKVAEFTGSVEVIE
-122 MIKKARR
+122 KARR
-129 YLEKESVLTDL
+129 YLEGRAGLNDL
-140 QARQLKAVLYAA
+140 QARQLKAILYAA
-152 ARNPQTRPDLVK
+152 ARNPQTKPGLVK

-192 EIDRILEEEDDEK
+192 EIDRILEEEDDEQ
-205 VRLAAWS
+205 VRLAAWN
-212 SSKEVGKELKM
+212 SSKEVGKGLKK
-223 GLANLV
+223 GLAGLV
-229 SLRNKTVQALGYKDF
+229 SLRNQTVQALGYKDF
-244 FHYQVSD
+244 FQYQVSD

-257 EMMEQMRRFARELRP
+257 EMMAQMRRFARELRP

-277 HTWARYRLAKKFSR
+277 HTWARYRLAKKFGKD
-291 EVPDLIPAHWLPNRW
+291 VPELLPAHWLPNRW
-306 GQGWGPMVKV
+306 GQSWGSMVKV

-322 GKLADFK
+322 GTLSSFK
-329 PLKMVRAAED
+329 PERLVRQAED

-344 GFDPLPGSF
+344 GFEPLPGSF
-353 YKRSNLF
+353 YKRSSLY
-360 PLPPGTLYK
+360 PLPEGTAYK

-375 AWHVDLQED
+375 AWHMDLQKD

-408 YYYIDYTSPQV
+408 YYYIEYTSPRV

-441 ASMQKAFL
+441 ASMQKGFL

-454 VAEDAK
+454 VPADAR
-460 VDEIQTLLKEALEFV
+460 VDEIQTLLKEALDFV

-495 DLPVTSY
+495 ALPVSSY
-502 NERWWKYVEEF
+502 NERWWKYAAEF
-513 QGIRAPGEKRGEE
+513 QGISPPVERGEE

-551 LLHQLHNHI
+551 LLHQFHRHI
-560 ARKILGQDP
+560 ARKILGQEP

-578 KVGAFLRGILKL
+578 KIGAFLGSILKL

-597 VVLQES
+597 TVLQES
-603 IGSGISARAMLDYF
+603 IGEDISAEAMLDYF
-617 EPLLEYLR
+617 APLLQYLR
-625 KENAGRRHTLGDV
+625 KENAGRRHTLGDI

>member
-1 MKHYP
+1 MKHFAFLIP
-6 LLNLLALALLCSCAA
+6 LLLPLLFSCAGPK
-21 PEAGKATSQ
+21 PEKVAEPTAKPGQEAAKV
-30 SEETPPAPA
+30 PAPA
-39 ETPAKPDKAPPAPA
+39 V
-53 KTPSKSDKA
+53 KTQPKSDKA
-62 LVTEVNAFLGFY
+62 LLAEVDSFLRFY
-74 TQGYLALQ
+74 TQGYLGLQ
-82 EKSAEAD
+82 QKSAEAD

-108 KAEGDLAAYTGSIE
+108 KAEGELAEYTGSVE
-122 MIKKARR
+122 MISKAKR
-129 YLEKESVLTDL
+129 YLEREAALTDL
-140 QARQLKAVLYAA
+140 QVRQLKAVLYAA
-152 ARNPQTRPDLVK
+152 ARSPQTEPELVK

-184 DGKSVTTN
+184 DGKTVTTN
-192 EIDRILEEEDDEK
+192 EIDRILEEEDDEAL
-205 VRLAAWS
+205 RLAAWN
-212 SSKEVGKELKM
+212 SSKEVGQGLKK

-229 SLRNKTVQALGYKDF
+229 SLRNRTVQALGYKDF
-244 FHYQVSD
+244 FQYQVSD

-257 EMMEQMRRFARELRP
+257 EMMGQMRRFARELRP

-277 HTWARYRLAKKFSR
+277 HTWARYRLAKKFKK
-291 EVPDLIPAHWLPNRW
+291 EVPDLLPAHWLPNRW
-306 GQGWGPMVKV
+306 GQGWGAMVKV

-322 GKLADFK
+322 GKLAGLK
-329 PLKMVRAAED
+329 PVKLVQAAED

-344 GFDPLPGSF
+344 GFDPLPESF
-353 YKRSNLF
+353 YKRSSLF
-360 PLPPGTLYK
+360 PLPPGSLHK

-375 AWHVDLQED
+375 AWHMDLKKD

-408 YYYIDYTSPQV
+408 YYYIDYTSPEV

-454 VAEDAK
+454 VAADAK
-460 VDEIQTLLKEALEFV
+460 VDELQVLLKEALEFV

-495 DLPVTSY
+495 DLPISSY

-513 QGIRAPGEKRGEE
+513 QGIRAPQKRGEE

-551 LLHQLHNHI
+551 LLHQLHSHI

-578 KVGAFLRGILKL
+578 KTGEFLRGILKL

-597 VVLQES
+597 VVLQET
-603 IGSGISARAMLDYF
+603 IGSDISARAMLDYF

-625 KENAGRRHTLGDV
+625 KENEGRRHTLGDV

>member
-1 MKHYP
+1 MKYF
-6 LLNLLALALLCSCAA
+6 LLCIPLALLCSCCTQPAVQGELVNEVDSFLA
-21 PEAGKATSQ
+21 SYT
-30 SEETPPAPA
+30 ETY
-39 ETPAKPDKAPPAPA
+39 
-53 KTPSKSDKA
+53 
-62 LVTEVNAFLGFY
+62 LG
-74 TQGYLALQ
+74 LQ
-82 EKSAEAD
+82 AKSAEAD
-89 WALNTVIVEG
+89 WSLNTKIVDG
-99 DDSNSKAYE
+99 DNSNSKAYE
-108 KAEGDLAAYTGSIE
+108 EAEGKVAEFTGSVEVIE
-122 MIKKARR
+122 KARR
-129 YLEKESVLTDL
+129 YLKGRAGLNDL
-140 QARQLKAVLYAA
+140 QARQLKAILYAA
-152 ARNPQTRPDLVK
+152 ARNPQTMPGLVK

-192 EIDRILEEEDDEK
+192 EIDRILEEEDDEQ
-205 VRLAAWS
+205 VRLAAWN
-212 SSKEVGKELKM
+212 SSKEVGKGLKK
-223 GLANLV
+223 GLAGLV
-229 SLRNKTVQALGYKDF
+229 SLRNQTVQALGYKDF
-244 FHYQVSD
+244 FQYQVSD

-277 HTWARYRLAKKFSR
+277 HTWARYRLAKKFGKD
-291 EVPDLIPAHWLPNRW
+291 VPELLPAHWLPNRW
-306 GQGWGPMVKV
+306 GQSWGSMVKV

-322 GKLADFK
+322 GTLSSFK
-329 PLKMVRAAED
+329 PERLVRQAED

-344 GFDPLPGSF
+344 GFEPLPGSF
-353 YKRSNLF
+353 YKRSSLY
-360 PLPPGTLYK
+360 PLPEGTAYK

-375 AWHVDLQED
+375 AWHMDLQKD

-408 YYYIDYTSPQV
+408 YYYIEYTSPRV

-441 ASMQKAFL
+441 ASMQKGFL

-454 VAEDAK
+454 VPADAR
-460 VDEIQTLLKEALEFV
+460 VDEIQTLLKEALDFV

-495 DLPVTSY
+495 ALPVSSY
-502 NERWWKYVEEF
+502 NERWWKYAAEF
-513 QGIRAPGEKRGEE
+513 QGISPPVERGEE

-551 LLHQLHNHI
+551 LLHQFHRHI
-560 ARKILGQDP
+560 ARKILDQEP

-578 KVGAFLRGILKL
+578 KIGAFLGSILKL

-597 VVLQES
+597 TVLQES
-603 IGSGISARAMLDYF
+603 IGEDISAEAMLEYF
-617 EPLLEYLR
+617 EPLLQYLR
-625 KENAGRRHTLGDV
+625 KENAGRRHTLGDI

>member
-1 MKHYP
+1 MKHFAFLIP
-6 LLNLLALALLCSCAA
+6 LLLPLLFSCGGPKPEKAA
-21 PEAGKATSQ
+21 EPTAKAGQEPAKV
-30 SEETPPAPA
+30 PAPA
-39 ETPAKPDKAPPAPA
+39 AKAPPKPDKAP
-53 KTPSKSDKA
+53 
-62 LVTEVNAFLGFY
+62 LTEVDFFLRFY
-74 TQGYLALQ
+74 TQGYLGLQ
-82 EKSAEAD
+82 QKSAEAD

-108 KAEGDLAAYTGSIE
+108 KAEGELAEYTGSVE
-122 MIKKARR
+122 MIRKARG
-129 YLEKESVLTDL
+129 YLEREAALTDL
-140 QARQLKAVLYAA
+140 QARQLKAILYAA
-152 ARNPQTRPDLVK
+152 ARSPQTEPELVK

-184 DGKSVTTN
+184 DGKTVTTN
-192 EIDRILEEEDDEK
+192 EIDRILEEEDDEAL
-205 VRLAAWS
+205 RLAAWN
-212 SSKEVGKELKM
+212 SSKEVGQGLKK

-229 SLRNKTVQALGYKDF
+229 SLRNRTVQTLGYKDF
-244 FHYQVSD
+244 FQYQVSD

-257 EMMEQMRRFARELRP
+257 EMMGQMRRFARELRP

-277 HTWARYRLAKKFSR
+277 HTWARYRLAKKFKK
-291 EVPDLIPAHWLPNRW
+291 EVPDLLPAHWLPNRW
-306 GQGWGPMVKV
+306 GQGWGAMVKV

-322 GKLADFK
+322 GKLAGLK
-329 PLKMVRAAED
+329 PVKLVQAAED

-344 GFDPLPGSF
+344 GFDPLPESF
-353 YKRSNLF
+353 YKRSSLF
-360 PLPPGTLYK
+360 PLPPGSPHK

-375 AWHVDLQED
+375 AWHMDLKKD

-408 YYYIDYTSPQV
+408 YYYIDYTSPEV

-454 VAEDAK
+454 VAADAK
-460 VDEIQTLLKEALEFV
+460 VDELQVLLKEALEFV

-495 DLPVTSY
+495 DLPISSY

-513 QGIRAPGEKRGEE
+513 QGIRAPQKRGEE

-551 LLHQLHNHI
+551 LLHQLHSHI

-578 KVGAFLRGILKL
+578 KTGEFLRGILKL

-597 VVLQES
+597 VVLQET
-603 IGSGISARAMLDYF
+603 IGSDISARAMLDYF

-625 KENAGRRHTLGDV
+625 KENEGRRHTLGDV

>member
-1 MKHYP
+1 MKYF
-6 LLNLLALALLCSCAA
+6 LLSIPLALLCSCTQ
-21 PEAGKATSQ
+21 PMVQ
-30 SEETPPAPA
+30 SELVNEVDSFLASYTETY
-39 ETPAKPDKAPPAPA
+39 
-53 KTPSKSDKA
+53 
-62 LVTEVNAFLGFY
+62 LG
-74 TQGYLALQ
+74 LQ
-82 EKSAEAD
+82 AKSAEAD
-89 WALNTVIVEG
+89 WSLNTKIVDG
-99 DDSNSKAYE
+99 DSSNSKAYE
-108 KAEGDLAAYTGSIE
+108 EAEGKVAEFTGSVEVIE
-122 MIKKARR
+122 KARR
-129 YLEKESVLTDL
+129 YLEGRAGLNDL
-140 QARQLKAVLYAA
+140 QARQLKAILYAA
-152 ARNPQTRPDLVK
+152 ARNPQTKPGLVK

-192 EIDRILEEEDDEK
+192 EIDRILEEEDDEQ
-205 VRLAAWS
+205 VRLAAWN
-212 SSKEVGKELKM
+212 SSKEVGKGLKK
-223 GLANLV
+223 GLAGLV
-229 SLRNKTVQALGYKDF
+229 SLRNQTVQALGYKDF
-244 FHYQVSD
+244 FQYQVSD

-277 HTWARYRLAKKFSR
+277 HTWARYRLAKKFGKD
-291 EVPDLIPAHWLPNRW
+291 VPELLPAHWLPNRW
-306 GQGWGPMVKV
+306 GQSWGSMVKV

-322 GKLADFK
+322 GTLSSFK
-329 PLKMVRAAED
+329 PERLVRQAED

-344 GFDPLPGSF
+344 GFEPLPGSF
-353 YKRSNLF
+353 YKRSSLY
-360 PLPPGTLYK
+360 PLPEGTAYK

-375 AWHVDLQED
+375 AWHMDLQKD

-408 YYYIDYTSPQV
+408 YYYIEYTSPRV

-441 ASMQKAFL
+441 ASMQKGFL

-454 VAEDAK
+454 VPADAR
-460 VDEIQTLLKEALEFV
+460 VDEIQTLLKEALDFV

-495 DLPVTSY
+495 ALPVSSY
-502 NERWWKYVEEF
+502 NERWWKYAAEF
-513 QGIRAPGEKRGEE
+513 QGISPPVERGEE

-551 LLHQLHNHI
+551 LLHQFHRHI
-560 ARKILGQDP
+560 ARKILAQEP

-578 KVGAFLRGILKL
+578 KIGAFLGSILKL

-597 VVLQES
+597 TVLQES
-603 IGSGISARAMLDYF
+603 IGEDISAEAMLEYF
-617 EPLLEYLR
+617 EPLLQYLR
-625 KENAGRRHTLGDV
+625 KENAGRRHTLGDI